1 MYLIFRLKFL
11 LAFSEDFYTK
21 KSGLNPIKYS
31 KNQQK
36 ILPAVPQVQY
46 NKRKEECMDNTPYDD
61 VFRTLLTDC
70 TELMIPVVN
79 EIFHT
84 KYTGEE
90 TVCLLQN
97 EHFIKMPDGR
107 EQERITDS
115 SFEIISKETETETG
129 FYTGE
134 KQKEKGSTIQAVSRS
149 AVQHRRY
156 HIECQSTEDGS
167 MIIRM
172 FEYDTQLALENKE
185 LTADTLTVR
194 FPDSAV
200 VSLRHTQNT
209 PEEMTVKV
217 QTPGGKVSYKVPV
230 LKVKRYTVNELFEK
244 KLFFLIPF
252 HIFVYEK
259 DFKEL
264 EENKKKLKQLEEEYA
279 AIRERLEIA
288 CQMGDLTEYPKV
300 VILAMSR
307 KVIEHLAAK
316 YEKVAKGV
324 SQQMGGKVL
333 NYEAKDILN
342 RGRAEGRLEGR
353 REGEEQTKIQIAK
366 KLLALGNDI
375 QSVADLA
382 ELPEETVERLAR
394 STNQTKR

>member
-1 MYLIFRLKFL
+1 MGNTDISVNTLPDANTENTTEHSTIF
-11 LAFSEDFYTK
+11 
-21 KSGLNPIKYS
+21 
-31 KNQQK
+31 
-36 ILPAVPQVQY
+36 
-46 NKRKEECMDNTPYDD
+46 DD
-61 VFRTLLTDC
+61 VFRTIAQKMPQLL
-70 TELMIPVVN
+70 IPLIN
-79 EIFHT
+79 EVFHT
-84 KYTGEE
+84 SYSEE
-90 TVCLLQN
+90 EPFEQLRN
-97 EHFIKMPDGR
+97 EHYEKFGTVV
-107 EQERITDS
+107 TDS
-115 SFEIISKETETETG
+115 IIRI
-129 FYTGE
+129 
-134 KQKEKGSTIQAVSRS
+134 GSHI
-149 AVQHRRY
+149 Y
-156 HIECQSTEDGS
+156 HLECQSTKDET
-167 MIIRM
+167 MVIRM

-230 LKVKRYTVNELFEK
+230 LKIKRYTVNELFEK

-259 DFKEL
+259 NFKEL

-342 RGRAEGRLEGR
+342 RGRAEGR

-382 ELPEETVERLAR
+382 ELPEETVEKLAR
-394 STNQTKR
+394 STNQSKR